1 MERDMESESARVTK
15 VPPRADMSCQ
25 VRLMGKWISL
35 CLSPPFAPLWLF
47 WQMVQC
53 RTDDKTDRQSAPP
66 TKK

>member
-35 CLSPPFAPLWLF
+35 CLSPPLPLCGFFGRWCSAEQTTRQIDRAP
-47 WQMVQC
+47 
-53 RTDDKTDRQSAPP
+53 TN
-66 TKK
+66 KKK